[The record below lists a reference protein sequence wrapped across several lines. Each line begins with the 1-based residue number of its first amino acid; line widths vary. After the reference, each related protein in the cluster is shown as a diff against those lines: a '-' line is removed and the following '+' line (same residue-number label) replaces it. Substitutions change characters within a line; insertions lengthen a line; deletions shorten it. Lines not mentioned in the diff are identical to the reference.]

1 MRLYLFILLAL
12 PVVASAGQSALP
24 DAPPPPTVSQ
34 DNTPPAASGQSTDAN
49 HVITG
54 GKSGKPEIK
63 TVPHGKDTWE
73 EYSRHGKVYM
83 IRVVPAIGRPYY
95 LVDDNGD
102 GQFRRRDLLS
112 NGVQPPMWILKQW

>member
-1 MRLYLFILLAL
+1 MRLFLLILLAL
-12 PVVASAGQSALP
+12 PVVAIADSSNLP
-24 DAPPPPTVSQ
+24 DAPPPPTIGQDSQ
-34 DNTPPAASGQSTDAN
+34 PTDA

-54 GKSGKPEIK
+54 GKSGKPEVK
-63 TVPHGKDTWE
+63 AVPHGKDTWE

-83 IRVVPAIGRPYY
+83 IRVIPAVGRPYY

-102 GQFRRRDLLS
+102 GQFRRHNLLD